1 MLIKLSLKYN
11 SRKIYLRLLNIL
23 MYPSGY
29 STSNLLLIISIIIG
43 ALGAALV
50 RIIGLESLF
59 LVIHSYQFLPLGIA
73 DQSNNLFILGLLLA
87 LLVFNTIYLK
97 VIIFTKV
104 YYLISYAKY
113 IKELINRFLYVLFK
127 KLKS

>member
-59 LVIHSYQFLPLGIA
+59 LVLDSY
-73 DQSNNLFILGLLLA
+73 QSNNLFILGLLLT

-97 VIIFTKV
+97 VIPFPYHRSTIHTSTTYKDKCYEAARDGTRYQV
-104 YYLISYAKY
+104 HVQSH
-113 IKELINRFLYVLFK
+113 V
-127 KLKS
+127 